1 MCHHMFIAALRMGQ
15 NAIRAVLNPL
25 LRITEVTAAFLS
37 QGIKRTITEQTVE
50 ILCIVYLMAGII
62 GTAFVTEILRVVL
75 FHFNLSLN
83 ELPV

>member
-62 GTAFVTEILRVVL
+62 GTAFVAEILRVVL